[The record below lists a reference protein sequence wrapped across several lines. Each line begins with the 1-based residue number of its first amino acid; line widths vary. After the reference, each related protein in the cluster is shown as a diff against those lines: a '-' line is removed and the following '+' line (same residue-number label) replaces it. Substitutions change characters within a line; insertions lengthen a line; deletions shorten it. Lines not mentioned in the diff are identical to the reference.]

1 MMHGSVALFFFFKKK
16 SRLFIPF
23 FNSSNNVIIL
33 ESKVL
38 VSKIHIEVYFTH
50 KKDVIEQTW
59 YYL

>member
-1 MMHGSVALFFFFKKK
+1 
-16 SRLFIPF
+16 
-23 FNSSNNVIIL
+23 L